1 MWEGSRGGTLQ
12 RSRTPING
20 DERETLERSR
30 IPRNGDEL
38 EDGLNEKR
46 VVMTRKIGMIG
57 KGKMVLIKYN
67 LNGKLW
73 GVDCNVKFLISK
85 MLFFFR

>member
-1 MWEGSRGGTLQ
+1 MGAWDRGGTSVAERLEMAMCGRFETIGRGNVTVCVHGIGGGTLQ

-20 DERETLERSR
+20 DVW
-30 IPRNGDEL
+30 

-46 VVMTRKIGMIG
+46 VVITRKIGMIC

-67 LNGKLW
+67 LNGKL
-73 GVDCNVKFLISK
+73 
-85 MLFFFR
+85 

>member
-1 MWEGSRGGTLQ
+1 MSGRFETIRHGNVDVRVGSRGGTLQ

-20 DERETLERSR
+20 DVW
-30 IPRNGDEL
+30 

-46 VVMTRKIGMIG
+46 VVITRKIGMIC

-67 LNGKLW
+67 LNGKL
-73 GVDCNVKFLISK
+73 
-85 MLFFFR
+85 